1 MCKNQNNDISQEVK
15 LVKTIFTFLWLVF
28 MLILS
33 HIPGGPS
40 TAESRWLSDMTGV
53 KEGTLRQLIQV
64 FLYAV
69 LGVRETLFWPDTPP
83 RLRMTALAITAV
95 VDESPKGLPMFKG
108 RHCSVVPDMLL
119 NLLGAG
125 IGVVI
130 GLVII

>member
-1 MCKNQNNDISQEVK
+1 MCKNQSKDISQEVK

-53 KEGTLRQLIQV
+53 KEGTLRQLMQV

-69 LGVRETLFWPDTPP
+69 LGVLVTLSWPDTPL
-83 RLRMTALAITAV
+83 RLRMAALAITAV
-95 VDESPKGLPMFKG
+95 VDESSQTLGL
-108 RHCSVVPDMLL
+108 
-119 NLLGAG
+119 
-125 IGVVI
+125 
-130 GLVII
+130 GL